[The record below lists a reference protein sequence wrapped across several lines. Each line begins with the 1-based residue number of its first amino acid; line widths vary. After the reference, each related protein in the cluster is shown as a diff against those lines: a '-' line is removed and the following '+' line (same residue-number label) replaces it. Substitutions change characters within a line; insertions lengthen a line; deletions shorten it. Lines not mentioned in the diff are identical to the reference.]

1 MREAWRASKKF
12 CCCRIPEPNGRSD
25 GDGQGSTGFGDL
37 SGGLVKT
44 LVFGAMIAG
53 IGCLKGLQTG
63 TGASA
68 VGDSATKAVVSSIIA
83 IVVVD
88 GVFAVIYYYL
98 GI

>member
-1 MREAWRASKKF
+1 MLSLGFPPITYLSRIQSAASL
-12 CCCRIPEPNGRSD
+12 
-25 GDGQGSTGFGDL
+25 GDL
-37 SGGLVKT
+37 AGGLAKT
-44 LVFGAMIAG
+44 FVFGSMIAG

-83 IVVVD
+83 VVLVD
-88 GVFAVIYYYL
+88 GVFAVVYYYV